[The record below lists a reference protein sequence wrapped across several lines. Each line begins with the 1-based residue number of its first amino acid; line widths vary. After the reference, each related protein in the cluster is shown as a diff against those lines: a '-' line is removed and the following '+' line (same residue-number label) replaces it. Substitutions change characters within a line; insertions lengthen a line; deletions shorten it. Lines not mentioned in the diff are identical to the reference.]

1 MYLHSLRLMLPYFT
15 GTGHNSHTR
24 SFYWF
29 LQETPPL
36 NPTVHEEFKKGQF
49 VVRRT
54 STFWSG
60 VSPDHCIEQT
70 LMASLKGSTGL
81 TRGKSL
87 SDISRLVWT
96 LSRPGVLTIDMK
108 MKEMC
113 SVSFKSPDQHIT
125 LRQARPSRITGN
137 NNDIEMM
144 TKFCENRH
152 VMQIDSLGKL
162 DGN

>member
-1 MYLHSLRLMLPYFT
+1 MEHVFTLPKT
-15 GTGHNSHTR
+15 HVTI
-24 SFYWF
+24 FYWF

>member
-1 MYLHSLRLMLPYFT
+1 MSA
-15 GTGHNSHTR
+15 
-24 SFYWF
+24 
-29 LQETPPL
+29 L
-36 NPTVHEEFKKGQF
+36 NPTVHEEFKKGQL
-49 VVRRT
+49 VAGRT

-60 VSPDHCIEQT
+60 VSPDVCIEQT

-81 TRGKSL
+81 TRGKNL
-87 SDISRLVWT
+87 SDISRLAWT
-96 LSRPGVLTIDMK
+96 LSRPGVLTINMK

-113 SVSFKSPDQHIT
+113 SVSFKSPNQHIT

-162 DGN
+162 DRN